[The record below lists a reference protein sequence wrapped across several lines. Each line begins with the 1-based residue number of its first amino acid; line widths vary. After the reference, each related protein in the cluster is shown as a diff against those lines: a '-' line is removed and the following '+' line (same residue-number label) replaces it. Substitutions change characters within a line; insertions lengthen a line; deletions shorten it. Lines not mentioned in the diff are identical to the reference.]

1 MGVQTE
7 IDRINSNIQS
17 TLSTIADTGVAVGTD
32 SNALPAAAVAL
43 ANEKA
48 PKDHTHTKLRTVTL
62 SAGAWVNNTQTVAV
76 SGVLA
81 DSTKQAINVAPIGG
95 QGVAYGSAGIE
106 CTTQGA
112 NSLTFICE
120 AAPENNITVNISIQE
135 AEV

>member
-7 IDRINSNIQS
+7 IDRINNNIQS

-48 PKDHTHTKLRTVTL
+48 PKDHTHTTLRTATL
-62 SAGAWVNNTQTVAV
+62 TAAGWSSNSQTVTV

-81 DSTKQAINVAPIGG
+81 DTTKQAIYVSPAPGYGTI
-95 QGVAYGSAGIE
+95 YGSAGIE
-106 CTTQGA
+106 CTAQGE
-112 NSLTFICE
+112 NSLTFSCE
-120 AAPENNITVNISIQE
+120 TAPESDITVNISTQE
-135 AEV
+135 ATA